1 MANNRRGR
9 SHTPSPSQQV
19 EGLAAR
25 RAALGLLD
33 AVLRRG
39 DPMDRA
45 VHAVCQRMP
54 SDDRALAIA
63 IAGDALRWLEPV
75 DALIDGATDQR
86 LPEDSKVRSVLRIA
100 LTQLL
105 RLRTPPH
112 AVIST
117 SLALL
122 VGGPRRLAH
131 AILSRA
137 QREGWTLNEI
147 PPLPAAAAD
156 RWNSNWGEEVV
167 AAASANWAKPPALDL
182 RFKTPADAL
191 AYGEGEGLA
200 PCHRRLA
207 RAGRVEALPGYADG
221 NWWVQDLAAAIA
233 ADLLGSGEG
242 QSVLDLCAAPGGK
255 TMQLAAAGWQVTAVD
270 SNARRLE
277 RLDENLSR
285 TGLSATTVIAKLQDY
300 QPEHPFD
307 AVLLDAPCSATGTF
321 RRHPD
326 VLHRI
331 GPADIAALATIQR
344 DLLARAAAWVQ
355 PGGLLV
361 FATCSLE
368 PQEGE
373 EIAAAFLAE
382 YPDWQI
388 LRVTADELPSG
399 ISPTEKGFV
408 RTLPT
413 NAAGK
418 PQLDGFFV
426 ARFRAP

>member
-1 MANNRRGR
+1 
-9 SHTPSPSQQV
+9 
-19 EGLAAR
+19 
-25 RAALGLLD
+25 
-33 AVLRRG
+33 
-39 DPMDRA
+39 MDRA

-63 IAGDALRWLEPV
+63 IAGDALRWLEPL

-86 LPEDSKVRSVLRIA
+86 LPDDSKVRSVLRIA

-137 QREGWTLNEI
+137 QRDGWALDEI

-156 RWNSNWGEEVV
+156 RWNSAWGPEVV
-167 AAASANWAKPPALDL
+167 AAASANWATPPALDL

-191 AYGEGEGLA
+191 AYGEGAALA

-221 NWWVQDLAAAIA
+221 NWWVQDLAAGIA
-233 ADLLGSGEG
+233 ADLLGYGEG
-242 QSVLDLCAAPGGK
+242 RTVLDLCAAPGGK
-255 TMQLAAAGWQVTAVD
+255 TMQLAAAGWHVTAVD

-300 QPEHPFD
+300 RPEQVFN

-331 GPADIAALATIQR
+331 GLADIAALAALQR
-344 DLLARAAAWVQ
+344 DLLARAAAWVR

-361 FATCSLE
+361 YATCSLE

-373 EIAAAFLAE
+373 EIASAFLADRPE
-382 YPDWQI
+382 WQKFSI
-388 LRVTADELPSG
+388 TAAELPTG
-399 ISPTEKGFV
+399 VTPTDAGFV

-413 NAAGK
+413 NAPDK